1 MSRSQTCQ
9 NNVMKNSRVFKRQWN
24 IPITES
30 ELDGTINYRT
40 MSVIPFSESLI
51 QGVSTHNHIKL
62 PGLVVMI
69 THYFLP
75 NKRNNYHRYLG
86 YLLQTATFEKVLS

>member
-40 MSVIPFSESLI
+40 MSVI

-62 PGLVVMI
+62 PGLGVMI
-69 THYFLP
+69 THYVLP
-75 NKRNNYHRYLG
+75 IKRNNYHRYLG